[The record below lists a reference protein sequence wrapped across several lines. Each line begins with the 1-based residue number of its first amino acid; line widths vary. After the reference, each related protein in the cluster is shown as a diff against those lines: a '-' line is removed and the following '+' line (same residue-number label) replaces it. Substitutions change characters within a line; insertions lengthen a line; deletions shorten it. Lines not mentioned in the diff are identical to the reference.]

1 MKEIFYKI
9 LNMGLWGNITLP
21 EGSFINNK
29 EADDIIE
36 AGRLQAVSGIITDGI
51 HDGKIR
57 LGENQSIRCVQL
69 KLTIDRQNKKI
80 ENLGNRIIEDLGN
93 TGFKAEI
100 FKGISVGKWY
110 RNPHSRSFGDIDV
123 VVNEGFEKI
132 ENLLQGKG
140 IKYNIEHGDIVCS
153 VNGISVEF
161 HRYREFTYNPFTDKK
176 LKSLLREYPNSNEL
190 YLACIMLHI
199 RRHVITYG
207 IGMKQI
213 CDVAVMLRYA
223 ELDMNMLC
231 KFIKE
236 LNMEKFAA
244 ALFGFIKRRFGEE
257 VKVYPIKPD
266 CGSNSLFLEDIVWN
280 DGYLLKKQREKHNS
294 LKSSLTRICGNTW
307 FWLKRSVRMMRI
319 IPDESMFFI
328 PYMIK
333 RRLF

>member
-1 MKEIFYKI
+1 M
-9 LNMGLWGNITLP
+9 T
-21 EGSFINNK
+21 
-29 EADDIIE
+29 
-36 AGRLQAVSGIITDGI
+36 
-51 HDGKIR
+51 GK
-57 LGENQSIRCVQL
+57 
-69 KLTIDRQNKKI
+69 TKKI
-80 ENLGNRIIEDLGN
+80 ESLGNRIIESLEN
-93 TGFKAEI
+93 AGFKAEI

-123 VVNEGFEKI
+123 VVNEGFDRICNFLQEK
-132 ENLLQGKG
+132 NV
-140 IKYNIEHGDIVCS
+140 KYDVKYSDIVCNI
-153 VNGISVEF
+153 NGISVEF
-161 HRYREFTYNPFTDKK
+161 HKYREFTYNPFIDKK
-176 LKSLLREYPNSNEL
+176 FKLMLNSYPKSNEL

-199 RRHVITYG
+199 QRHVITYG

-223 ELDMNMLC
+223 ELDMDMLC

-280 DGYLLKKQREKHNS
+280 DGYLLKEQREKHNS
-294 LKSSLTRICGNTW
+294 LKSSLARICGNTW

-319 IPDESMFFI
+319 IPDESMFFL